1 MSLKYLLD
9 TNIISEL
16 MRPVPN
22 PIIIKKIELCK
33 EKIATA
39 STVIHELLYGG
50 FRLPESKKRKAFL
63 DYINYSVLN
72 LPIFAYES
80 RAAQCHAIERARL
93 SKIGKTLAFADGQIA
108 SITSSNDLILVTNN
122 VADFQYFE
130 NLEIENWF
138 ESGDNPW

>member
-16 MRPVPN
+16 MRPAPN
-22 PIIIKKIELCK
+22 PLIIKKIELCK
-33 EKIATA
+33 EEIATA
-39 STVIHELLYGG
+39 STVVHELLYGG
-50 FRLPESKKRKAFL
+50 LRLPESKRRKAFL
-63 DYINYSVLN
+63 DYIDDSVLN
-72 LPIFAYES
+72 LPIFNYDS

-108 SITSSNDLILVTNN
+108 SIASCNDLILVTNN

-130 NLEIENWF
+130 NLKMENWF
-138 ESGDNPW
+138 ENGDNR

>member
-16 MRPVPN
+16 MRPAPN
-22 PIIIKKIELCK
+22 PIIGRKIELYK
-33 EKIATA
+33 EEIATV

-50 FRLPESKKRKAFL
+50 LRLPESKKRKAFL
-63 DYINYSVLN
+63 DYINDSVLN
-72 LPIFAYES
+72 LPIFSYES
-80 RAAQCHAIERARL
+80 RAAQCHAVERARL

-108 SITSSNDLILVTNN
+108 SIASSNNLILVTNN

-138 ESGDNPW
+138 ESGDNP